1 MQEEEEEYGYLVI
14 ISITF
19 EEALSEMAA
28 PNLNNYASR
37 KTSDLW

>member
-19 EEALSEMAA
+19 EEALSEMAV

-37 KTSDLW
+37 KTSDL